1 MDKQSRD
8 KGQFFILYLI
18 NGSIYRYSCMSGEFA
33 DNH

>member
-1 MDKQSRD
+1 MDKQSKD

-18 NGSIYRYSCMSGEFA
+18 NDRIYRYSCMSGESA